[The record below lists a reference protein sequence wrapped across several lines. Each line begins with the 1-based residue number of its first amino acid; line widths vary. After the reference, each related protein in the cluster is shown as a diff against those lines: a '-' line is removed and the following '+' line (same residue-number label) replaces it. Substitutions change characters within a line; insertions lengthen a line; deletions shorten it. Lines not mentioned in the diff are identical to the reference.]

1 MFRDSG
7 RRDDTGPGFRPLKS
21 YEFDQIR
28 RLAHE
33 KFGLDLRNGKE
44 ELVTARL
51 GKRIRKAQFRSF
63 EEYYQHVI
71 SDQTGE
77 ALVELIDSLTTNFT
91 SFLREPAHFQF
102 LVDTVLPS
110 IRNRNQIDVWCAGCA
125 TGEEPYSLA
134 FTLLDVLQGSAKPQI
149 RILATDISTRA
160 LETAAAGIY
169 AAGRFAEFPK
179 LWLSRFLL
187 RGNGAWEGAY
197 RVKPEVRAL
206 IEFRRLNLI
215 EPITNLPK
223 FPVISC
229 RNVMIYF
236 DKDTQQ
242 SVVNKL
248 TEWIEPGGYLFIGH
262 SESLTGVK
270 HHLQYVQPAIYRKPK
285 DSGLPATGRTRVPR

>member
-51 GKRIRKAQFRSF
+51 GKRIRNAQFRSF

-125 TGEEPYSLA
+125 TGEEPYSLT
-134 FTLLDVLQGSAKPQI
+134 FTLLDALQGSAKPQI

-160 LETAAAGIY
+160 LETAEAGIY

-187 RGNGAWEGAY
+187 RGNGAWEGDY

-223 FPVISC
+223 FPVICC

-248 TEWIEPGGYLFIGH
+248 TDWIEPGGYLFIGH

-270 HHLQYVQPAIYRKPK
+270 HNLQYVRPAIYRKPENG
-285 DSGLPATGRTRVPR
+285 GLPAKGRTRVPR